1 MDFMHDYRVFALV
14 DSYSLIKDVL
24 RNLNIYIQV
33 AQNNKYLKMAEDIT
47 NSVEHECD
55 YLRRQIV
62 NVVGIER
69 LKNFNGELRKCL
81 SLDIIEVEHVIDDV
95 IEASTEDGKE
105 ILSDNLSLLKRIRVE
120 IIEHEENKQLDIF
133 L

>member
-14 DSYSLIKDVL
+14 DSYNLIKDVL
-24 RNLNIYIQV
+24 RNLNVYIQV
-33 AQNNKYLKMAEDIT
+33 TQNDKYLKMAEDIT
-47 NSVEHECD
+47 NIVEHECD

>member
-1 MDFMHDYRVFALV
+1 MDFMHDYRAFALV

-47 NSVEHECD
+47 NIVEHECD

-69 LKNFNGELRKCL
+69 LKNFNGELRKYL

-95 IEASTEDGKE
+95 IETSIEDGKE